1 MTKNLIITAAWLVI
15 NSACE
20 KQVEEFR
27 KMFGKKAVITPE
39 VMRKYAHRFDLAWLA
54 SRVLNSEDYE
64 TFLELETKQDIAW
77 GKVQDALDAKYFR
90 LKSGRERR
98 KIDWD
103 AYNKALSAKWTR
115 AYNRN
120 RRAQGELLMSLPRR
134 QSSVARYATR
144 RYTYRLVPYGD

>member
-1 MTKNLIITAAWLVI
+1 MPKNLIITAAWLVI

-20 KQVEEFR
+20 EQVEEFR
-27 KMFGKKAVITPE
+27 EVFGKKAVITPE
-39 VMRKYAHRFDLAWLA
+39 VMRKYAHRFALSWLA
-54 SRVLNSEDYE
+54 PRVLNSEDYE
-64 TFLELETKQDIAW
+64 TFLKLETKQDIAW

-90 LKSGRERR
+90 FKSGRERK

-103 AYNKALSAKWTR
+103 AYDKALSAKWTR
-115 AYNRN
+115 AHNRN

-144 RYTYRLVPYGD
+144 ATVYND